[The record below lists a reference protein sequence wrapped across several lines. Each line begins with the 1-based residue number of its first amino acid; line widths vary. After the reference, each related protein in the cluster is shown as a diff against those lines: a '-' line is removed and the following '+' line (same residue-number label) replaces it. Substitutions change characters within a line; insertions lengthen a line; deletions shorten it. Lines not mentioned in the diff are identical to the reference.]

1 MFVASDVFPID
12 GRPAR
17 IIRSEGCSPP
27 SFLSRSTK
35 LVATPTVLPSRLNAA
50 SAIVMALVSARAKGC
65 GPALFPRP
73 LDPRFRH
80 RDGFGRAARER
91 VRPPFRFP
99 RRCQLKQF
107 LLGALD

>member
-17 IIRSEGCSPP
+17 MIRSEGCSPP

-35 LVATPTVLPSRLNAA
+35 FVATPTVLPSRLNAA
-50 SAIVMALVSARAKGC
+50 SAIVMALVSARERLR
-65 GPALFPRP
+65 PA
-73 LDPRFRH
+73 
-80 RDGFGRAARER
+80 
-91 VRPPFRFP
+91 FRFA

-107 LLGALD
+107 LLGALDLLDRRIVEIVLERVGHDIL